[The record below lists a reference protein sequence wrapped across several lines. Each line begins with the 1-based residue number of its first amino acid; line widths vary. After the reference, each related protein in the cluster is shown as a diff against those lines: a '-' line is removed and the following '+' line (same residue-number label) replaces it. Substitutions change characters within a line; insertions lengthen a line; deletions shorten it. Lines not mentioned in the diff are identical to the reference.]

1 MEAELLKKINLRG
14 IKANLVGVSLSEE
27 TEYKFGKKTLRILK
41 DFANQTSKK
50 KQRLVEYFIKNIDKY
65 FKNVKSSQRENE
77 ISKYISCFSLNKIS
91 PEIKVFYNFL
101 YNNIS
106 FKASNVFIKFYYE
119 LLDRHPKLYES
130 KRKLLKNVKVDM
142 QAALEIGSKLLKK
155 EISINNFSLALSNN
169 KNTSKIMNFGIT
181 ADEVCQMLIESYS
194 LSNNVNKKKENE
206 EEGVWINWNS
216 VDPHAF
222 VIEVNKKE
230 SEINK
235 ANEFDLDMQTPLNA
249 KNLDDNMNLEKINN
263 NYKKIIK
270 KNKLNKGDK
279 KNNNLNDKVI
289 KICHQYVFED
299 FEPTAQKLKR
309 LENNMENPKVELDI
323 DNQLV
328 KLKKQLET
336 QKLELEMQK
345 NIWKLVLNSSKGA
358 IKNYRNLKNEIGYLE
373 NANDIF
379 MSLIDK
385 NTDQWRQLF
394 MVKNNHIDKLRR
406 YKFLVAAVLES
417 SKDELRKDLKEFR
430 FAHDENDRDMR
441 ELFGKKVEFDL
452 QEYLTTVYKAEDAG
466 LNLANDIAEEI
477 IEQKEVEEK
486 EIEEVENVKK
496 YDSLADNFVKPT
508 KVIVDINSN
517 DPKIE
522 NLRNNV
528 EALDEMEKQMNN
540 NKNLDSNEKTKN
552 LKTKKKQVKNI
563 KNNLNKIKKNL
574 KHGRTKSQIKKKEKD
589 RKKYVD
595 NDGVIDEK
603 DVTRG
608 YVRAHQKEVK
618 KIVKKKKKIK
628 SKKKGEKK

>member
-1 MEAELLKKINLRG
+1 MEGELLKKINLRG
-14 IKANLVGVSLSEE
+14 IKANLVGVSLSDE
-27 TEYKFGKKTLRILK
+27 TEHYFGKMTLKILK

-50 KQRLVEYFIKNIDKY
+50 KQRFVEYFIKNIDKY
-65 FKNVKSSQRENE
+65 FKNIKISQRENA
-77 ISKYISCFSLNKIS
+77 ISKYISCFTLFKIS
-91 PEIKVFYNFL
+91 PEIKIFYNFL

-106 FKASNVFIKFYYE
+106 FKAANVFIKFYYE

-130 KRKLLKNVKVDM
+130 KRKLLKNIKVDM

-181 ADEVCQMLIESYS
+181 ADEVSQMLVESYS
-194 LSNNVNKKKENE
+194 LSSNVSKKKENE

-230 SEINK
+230 SEMNNI
-235 ANEFDLDMQTPLNA
+235 NEFDMDMQTPLNA
-249 KNLDDNMNLEKINN
+249 KNLDNNNMNLEKINN

-270 KNKLNKGDK
+270 KNKLG
-279 KNNNLNDKVI
+279 KNEKNRNGVLNDRVI

-299 FEPTAQKLKR
+299 FEPSAQKLKR
-309 LENNMENPKVELDI
+309 LENNIENPKVESDI

-345 NIWKLVLNSSKGA
+345 NVWKLVLNSSKGA
-358 IKNYRNLKNEIGYLE
+358 IKNYRNLKTEIDYLE

-379 MSLIDK
+379 MTLIDK

-452 QEYLTTVYKAEDAG
+452 QEYLTTVYKSEDAG
-466 LNLANDIAEEI
+466 LNFANDIAEEI
-477 IEQKEVEEK
+477 VENKKIVEKEEK
-486 EIEEVENVKK
+486 VEDEKQ

-508 KVIVDINSN
+508 KVLVDINPH

-522 NLRNNV
+522 NLKNNV
-528 EALDEMEKQMNN
+528 QALDEMDKYMDG
-540 NKNLDSNEKTKN
+540 NKNVDSVEKSKN
-552 LKTKKKQVKNI
+552 KKTKKKQVKKI
-563 KNNLNKIKKNL
+563 KDNLGKMKKNL
-574 KHGRTKSQIKKKEKD
+574 KHGRTKSQLKKKAKD
-589 RKKYVD
+589 KKKYVD
-595 NDGVIDEK
+595 NNGVIDEK

-608 YVRAHQKEVK
+608 YVRAHEKEAKKKVK
-618 KIVKKKKKIK
+618 KQKIK
-628 SKKKGEKK
+628 RKNKK